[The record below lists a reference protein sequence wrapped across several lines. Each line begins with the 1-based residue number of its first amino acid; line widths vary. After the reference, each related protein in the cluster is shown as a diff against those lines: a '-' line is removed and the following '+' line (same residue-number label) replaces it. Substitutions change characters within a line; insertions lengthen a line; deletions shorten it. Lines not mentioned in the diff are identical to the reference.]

1 LACLAFLSILV
12 GILMKY
18 FSKWVHE
25 DEYRSDIVGSMI
37 LHKYRNIKDRRVSPT
52 AYFNETT
59 SIKKDHKVESIISQ
73 KLDFFFH
80 PSKEERIKRLNEF
93 EDFIKDNNNFL
104 LCGMH
109 PNQNE

>member
-1 LACLAFLSILV
+1 
-12 GILMKY
+12 MKY

-59 SIKKDHKVESIISQ
+59 SIKKDQ
-73 KLDFFFH
+73 KLNLLFH
-80 PSKEERIKRLNEF
+80 RN
-93 EDFIKDNNNFL
+93 
-104 LCGMH
+104 
-109 PNQNE
+109 